1 MTPQVLCVGLGSWDK
16 KDIKLLECVQGK
28 ATSMVKGLKDKG
40 SGWGL
45 EKRLRGGPIIVY
57 NFPKDSSGVGG
68 ANLLSGDQQWDA
80 RKWNGAASGVLLMGP
95 FQLELF
101 FDSKVLLG
109 WPHIWLS

>member
-1 MTPQVLCVGLGSWDK
+1 MCPGEGNQYGKRPQGQGQWLRLLVLFS
-16 KDIKLLECVQGK
+16 
-28 ATSMVKGLKDKG
+28 
-40 SGWGL
+40 L

-109 WPHIWLS
+109 